1 MPTKSLST
9 QCDIL
14 GTGQTTTEHVTLG
27 AAHTHILSSLRDSLN
42 GSQGLC
48 HTLGLVSE
56 LQEQLLT
63 EGGPLQGRTDCAL
76 RPRNRATTTRAIQNK
91 VVQVV
96 SLHELKNGST
106 VLVFAF
112 TDCLDLCLECADLII
127 GSDPGTKRLADLV
140 GVGAHLR
147 LIDFFLESFFR
158 LGVR

>member
-9 QCDIL
+9 QRDIL

-42 GSQGLC
+42 GSQRLR

-56 LQEQLLT
+56 LQEKLLT
-63 EGGPLQGRTDCAL
+63 ERGPLQGRTHRAL
-76 RPRNRATTTRAIQNK
+76 GPRNRAAATRAIQNK
-91 VVQVV
+91 VVEIV
-96 SLHELKNGST
+96 SLHELKNCST

-127 GSDPGTKRLADLV
+127 SSDPRTKRLADRV
-140 GVGAHLR
+140 GVGTHLR
-147 LIDFFLESFFR
+147 LTDFFLESFFR
-158 LGVR
+158 LGVW